1 MIIIGNTRK
10 DASETAKV
18 FGSMYL
24 KENLSVR
31 EISEKTGYSVNTVK
45 LYLSRYGYACKREQ
59 KRNQKERK
67 SKPAKEKINK
77 KPYQV
82 IDDHFVFYKGQVYQK
97 LTREEIYE
105 LLMSEYYYDEE

>member
-31 EISEKTGYSVNTVK
+31 EISEKTGYSVNTIK

-59 KRNQKERK
+59 K
-67 SKPAKEKINK
+67 K
-77 KPYQV
+77 KPERTPSKTSKRKNKQETV
-82 IDDHFVFYKGQVYQK
+82 
-97 LTREEIYE
+97 
-105 LLMSEYYYDEE
+105 SSN